1 MGKTTTVIWDWNGTL
16 LDDAPVCVA
25 AINDMLRERSLP
37 QLSAERYQEI
47 FCFPVSEY
55 YRKAGFDFSKEPFER
70 LAVLYQMCIRDSSST
85 ARRGCGMRRT

>member
-47 FCFPVSEY
+47 FCFPVSEDVY
-55 YRKAGFDFSKEPFER
+55 KRQA
-70 LAVLYQMCIRDSSST
+70 CSSSPWGCSPPAFT
-85 ARRGCGMRRT
+85 WCRRC